1 MVNRVDHSQS
11 GAVMA
16 FRILDRMNFPPEEI
30 AAIVTAFTCP
40 LITAMLDKRM
50 RRLKKGIYSDE
61 AVAEQAAQAKK

>member
-1 MVNRVDHSQS
+1 MAEVDSSFAPVASAATAQ
-11 GAVMA
+11 VT
-16 FRILDRMNFPPEEI
+16 I

-61 AVAEQAAQAKK
+61 AIAEQAAKAQK

>member
-1 MVNRVDHSQS
+1 MT
-11 GAVMA
+11 
-16 FRILDRMNFPPEEI
+16 I

-61 AVAEQAAQAKK
+61 AIAEQAAKAQK